1 MPCLQHLAVKDG
13 LWWRVRPSEGELS
26 IFDVCLQLPWAM
38 VYEVQHCG
46 FTAAWR
52 ERDDDGDW
60 DAWELEDQDP
70 ERGVS
75 WVA

>member
-1 MPCLQHLAVKDG
+1 MPLLQDSTVKEDG
-13 LWWRVRPSEGELS
+13 LSWRVQVQMFLC
-26 IFDVCLQLPWAM
+26 VCLQLPWAM

-52 ERDDDGDW
+52 EQDGDGDW
-60 DAWELEDQDP
+60 DAWVLEDQDP

>member
-1 MPCLQHLAVKDG
+1 
-13 LWWRVRPSEGELS
+13 
-26 IFDVCLQLPWAM
+26 M

-46 FTAAWR
+46 FTVTFR
-52 ERDDDGDW
+52 EIGADGEW
-60 DAWELEDQDP
+60 EMWELEDPAP